1 MDQAFLLSKRMH
13 TKRLS
18 VGLSLSVPIIIVLL
32 CGIVVGSSQ
41 TTTKELLLNIQS
53 DQIQCQDAEFYPTY
67 RAVDIKQT
75 DTSLF
80 ATLQKE
86 SKGAETYGVSISTL
100 KLFVYFNT
108 QNSLRV
114 LIRDADNQRWEPD
127 DYPNPQLNK
136 QKNYKFEL
144 NEYPFGFKVTRIT
157 DGEVIWDTMPL
168 DDKNKFY
175 YADQYLEIG
184 TRLPDDPYIYGLGE
198 RVTSFRLDTNYT
210 SYTLW
215 TLAQDCPYDTGK
227 DSRGRNMYGH
237 HPVYLEMRNKKAHAV
252 FMHNFNAMN
261 AEFSPNWMSF
271 KTTGGVIDIYLFIG
285 PSAEE
290 ALEQYHSV
298 IGYPVLPPYWAMG
311 YHQCRWGYAD
321 LGSMSVVLDGY
332 NNNELP
338 LDVLW
343 SDIDYMTDFWD
354 FTLDYS
360 RFPKEG
366 FSLLLEKLHDQGK
379 FYVPIVD
386 AGVAATDY
394 FAYNRGLEMNVF
406 VRRNSNDTQPFVGLV
421 WPGKAVFPDF
431 FHPNASKYWDEMFD
445 ILYEDV
451 EFDGIWLDMNEGS
464 SFCDGECPGFYAS
477 PEKTLK
483 LPYTPGNHSLE
494 DQVLPLLA
502 KHYGGP
508 MYIEYNVHSLYSY
521 MQVKETHFYLQEKF
535 NSRPFILSR
544 STRAGQGKYGY
555 HWLGDNYST
564 WDQLRYTVQGVL
576 NFQIFG
582 IPLVGADVCGFHN
595 NTTPEL
601 CSRWLELGSFY
612 TFFRNHNDIGAE
624 GQELFVLGED
634 VMNIGR
640 KMIRMRYSLH
650 LYMYSLLFKAGYSGG
665 SVLRPMF
672 FEYPELIDLY
682 ENERQIMLGPAILII
697 PVLEENQ
704 RSVVGYI
711 PNECRWYDYWTNLPV
726 IERGYVD
733 IDTPLD
739 DINIL
744 IRGGYVIPF
753 QNATSAMSLTEMRQK
768 PIELLVALDCDL
780 KAYGSFYIDDGLSH
794 DTIEKNRYTRFDI
807 SVSPSGSTLIELHL
821 TSQVRGYLNEF
832 THLNRIRFL
841 GLETAPKEV
850 KATRG
855 KVISAVMEDSVLS
868 LEVDISLTEE
878 IVISLI
884 LK

>member
-18 VGLSLSVPIIIVLL
+18 VGLSLSVPIIIVIL
-32 CGIVVGSSQ
+32 CAIVVCASQ
-41 TTTKELLLNIQS
+41 TTTKNLSLKIASEES
-53 DQIQCQDAEFYPTY
+53 SCQDAESYPTY
-67 RAVDIKQT
+67 RAIDIKQT

-86 SKGAETYGVSISTL
+86 ANGIEEFGSSISNL
-100 KLFVYFNT
+100 KLLVYFNT
-108 QNSLRV
+108 RDSLRI

-127 DYPNPQLNK
+127 DYPNPQLNVDR
-136 QKNYKFEL
+136 NYKFEL
-144 NEYPFGFKVTRIT
+144 NEYPFGFKVTRLS
-157 DGEVIWDTMPL
+157 DGKVIWDTMTV
-168 DDKNKFY
+168 DGKNRFY

-184 TRLPDDPYIYGLGE
+184 SRIPDIPYVYGLGE

-227 DSRGRNMYGH
+227 DYRGRNMYGH
-237 HPVYLEMRNKKAHAV
+237 HPVYLEMRNGKAHAV
-252 FMHNFNAMN
+252 FLHNFNAMET
-261 AEFSPNWMSF
+261 EFTPNWVSF
-271 KTTGGVIDIYLFIG
+271 KTVGGVIDLYLFMG
-285 PSAEE
+285 PKPED

-298 IGYPVLPPYWAMG
+298 IGYPQLPPYWAMG

-332 NNNELP
+332 NNNGIP

-366 FSLLLEKLHDQGK
+366 FSILLERLHSQGK

-406 VRRNSNDTQPFVGLV
+406 IRRHANDTQPFVGLV

-431 FHPNASKYWDEMFD
+431 FHPNASKYWSEMFEV
-445 ILYEDV
+445 LYEDV
-451 EFDGIWLDMNEGS
+451 KFDGIWLDMNEGS

-477 PEKTLK
+477 PAKSLK
-483 LPYTPGNHSLE
+483 MPYTPGRHSLE

-521 MQVKETHFYLQEKF
+521 MQVKETHFYLKEKF
-535 NSRPFILSR
+535 NTRPFILSR
-544 STRAGQGKYGY
+544 STRAGQGKYGF

-564 WDQLRYTVQGVL
+564 WEQLRYTIQGVL

-601 CSRWLELGSFY
+601 CSRWLEVGSFY

-634 VMNIGR
+634 VMNVGR

-650 LYMYSLLFKAGYSGG
+650 LYMYSLLFKASYSGG

-672 FEYPELIDLY
+672 FEYPNLIDMY
-682 ENERQIMLGPAILII
+682 ENERQIMLGPAILVI

-704 RSVVGYI
+704 RSVIGFI
-711 PNECRWYDYWTNLPV
+711 PDECRWYDYWTGM
-726 IERGYVD
+726 IFRERGYTEL
-733 IDTPLD
+733 DTPLD

-744 IRGGYVIPF
+744 IRGGHVLPLL
-753 QNATSAMSLTEMRQK
+753 NSTSAMSLTEVRQK
-768 PIELLVALDCDL
+768 PIELLVALDCDF
-780 KAYGSFYIDDGLSH
+780 KASGTFYNDDGVSLE
-794 DTIEKNRYTRFDI
+794 TIEKKKYSKFEVK
-807 SVSPSGSTLIELHL
+807 VSPSGSSLIELSL
-821 TSQVRGYLNEF
+821 KGELRGYLGEF
-832 THLNRIRFL
+832 STLNRIRFL
-841 GLETAPKEV
+841 GLEAVPKEIKSTRGRVV
-850 KATRG
+850 KA
-855 KVISAVMEDSVLS
+855 VFEEDVLV
-868 LEVDISLTEE
+868 LDVEISLRDDF
-878 IVISLI
+878 IVSLI